1 MGCCVEERCS
11 LISYVRES
19 FVDALE
25 DHFGSVLGDGR
36 LQKDEVVMGLV
47 KIDHEIIVDTPAAA
61 IFEERDTSGVDLVML
76 IFELQAE

>member
-1 MGCCVEERCS
+1 MGRCVEERCS

-25 DHFGSVLGDGR
+25 DHFGSFLGDGR
-36 LQKDEVVMGLV
+36 LQKDEVVMGLSEV
-47 KIDHEIIVDTPAAA
+47 DHEIIVDTPAAA
-61 IFEERDTSGVDLVML
+61 IFEKRDTPGVDLVML